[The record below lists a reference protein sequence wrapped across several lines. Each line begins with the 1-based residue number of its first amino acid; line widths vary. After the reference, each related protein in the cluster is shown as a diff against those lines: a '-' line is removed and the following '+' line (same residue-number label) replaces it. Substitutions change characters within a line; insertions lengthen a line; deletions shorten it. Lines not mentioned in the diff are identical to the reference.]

1 MYICICKSITDSQ
14 IRAAADNGDDT
25 VRKLKKKFGLASC
38 CGSCIEMTE
47 SILKENMSK
56 RARPT
61 LYIPSAA

>member
-47 SILKENMSK
+47 SILKEN
-56 RARPT
+56 
-61 LYIPSAA
+61 ID